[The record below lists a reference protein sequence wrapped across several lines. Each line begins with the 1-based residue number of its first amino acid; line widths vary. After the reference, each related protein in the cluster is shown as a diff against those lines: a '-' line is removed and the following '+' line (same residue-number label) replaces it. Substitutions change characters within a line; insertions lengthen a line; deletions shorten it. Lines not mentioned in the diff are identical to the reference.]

1 MTDPQTTVL
10 YALSTLAQTCAAL
23 AALVGAV
30 GLYRLQSLRAR
41 REGVLG
47 DISAVQLHPSQA
59 TDQLLAGA
67 RTRAKDG
74 HPVLDEF
81 LHEYD
86 GASSRIRRS
95 AKALWAI
102 EAWNLL
108 VIFAALVG
116 FNYVPALASSPWTFF
131 LVIWVAAVGTVVVTA
146 YCVFVWT
153 KE

>member
-1 MTDPQTTVL
+1 VSDAQTIVL

-23 AALVGAV
+23 AAFVGAI
-30 GLYRLQSLRAR
+30 GLYHLQSLRAR
-41 REGVLG
+41 REGLLR
-47 DISAVQLHPSQA
+47 DISAALGHPTQT

-74 HPVLDEF
+74 HPPLTAL
-81 LHEYD
+81 LHDYD
-86 GASSRIRRS
+86 GAPSRIRRNTKTLG
-95 AKALWAI
+95 AF

-116 FNYVPALASSPWTFF
+116 FNYVPALASNPVTFWA
-131 LVIWVAAVGTVVVTA
+131 IWAAAVGTVAVMA
-146 YCVFVWT
+146 YCLFVWT